1 MAVQYYNFIRLGFN
15 GFKAV
20 QGASREVAQYLAH
33 AIAGMDV
40 FELVSDDFC
49 IPAFAFRLRDP
60 DACGFS
66 VFDVSEALRAWGW
79 IVPAYKMP
87 PAIED
92 MAVLRIVVRNGFG
105 RNLAD
110 DLLEDLELVIKRL
123 EGRRHLTTEERTGF
137 AH

>member
-1 MAVQYYNFIRLGFN
+1 
-15 GFKAV
+15 
-20 QGASREVAQYLAH
+20 
-33 AIAGMDV
+33 
-40 FELVSDDFC
+40 
-49 IPAFAFRLRDP
+49 
-60 DACGFS
+60 
-66 VFDVSEALRAWGW
+66 
-79 IVPAYKMP
+79 MP

-110 DLLEDLELVIKRL
+110 DLMEDLALVIKRL